1 MKLAMSGCAFRGRLD
16 LRTKFFLL
24 GLGLT
29 TFIGFGA
36 WAALSNTLS
45 RAGPAIASEAHTI
58 LWIAFA
64 IAALLAVAA
73 AYLAVRMVRKTLSGL
88 SQAIESG
95 GAIDAALPDELA
107 EELAETYRRLARDLV
122 RVDSSLAEEHSRF
135 QAVLNG
141 MDAGVFAVDGQQR
154 VTLTNTALLEMFE
167 LSGSPLGQDYRTL
180 LAFPALHD
188 AVVEAQKGRLVRVEL
203 QVPGLQT
210 RTFVANA
217 SPQGTGAG
225 AAVVLRDVTS
235 VRHLERVRR
244 DFVANISHELRT
256 PVSVIQTAAETLLD
270 GALDDPQH
278 ARDFVDRIER
288 HASRMSSIIAGLLD
302 LARLEAG
309 QQSLAKESVNLRAA
323 CERALDLA
331 QPLIREKHLETS
343 LAVPPEMTAFA
354 DQQGVDQVIANLV
367 VNAAKYCDP
376 GGAIM
381 LAAEP
386 HKGWI
391 RLTISDDGPGIAAQH
406 RERVFERFY
415 RIDKGRSRETGGTG
429 LGLAIVK
436 HLTLAMGGTVGIEPR
451 EPRGTVFWVRLPAGR
466 EA

>member
-1 MKLAMSGCAFRGRLD
+1 MTPLS
-16 LRTKFFLL
+16 LRTKFLLL

-29 TFIGFGA
+29 ALMALGVWVALSAALAHLGPEAEMVRKIVWIGFA
-36 WAALSNTLS
+36 VAALM
-45 RAGPAIASEAHTI
+45 AIG
-58 LWIAFA
+58 
-64 IAALLAVAA
+64 A
-73 AYLAVRMVRKTLSGL
+73 AYLAVRMVRRTLSGL
-88 SQAIESG
+88 SQAIEAG
-95 GAIDAALPDELA
+95 GAIDAAFPDELA
-107 EELAETYRRLARDLV
+107 TELAETYRRLARDLV

-141 MDAGVFAVDGQQR
+141 MDAGVFAVDAEQR
-154 VTLTNTALLEMFE
+154 VTLTNPALLEMFE
-167 LSGSPLGQDYRTL
+167 LTDPMGNDYREVMP
-180 LAFPALHD
+180 FPALHD
-188 AVVEAQKGRLVRVEL
+188 AVAEAQKGRLVRAEL

-225 AAVVLRDVTS
+225 AAVVLRDVTA

-270 GALDDPQH
+270 GALENPQD
-278 ARDFVDRIER
+278 AREFAERIER
-288 HASRMSSIIAGLLD
+288 HAGRMSTIIAGLLD
-302 LARLEAG
+302 LARLEGG
-309 QQSLAKESVNLRAA
+309 QQSLAKETVNVRAA

-331 QPLIREKHLETS
+331 LPLAREKGLTTNVLVGNDMSVH
-343 LAVPPEMTAFA
+343 A
-354 DQQGVDQVIANLV
+354 DQKGVDQVLANLI
-367 VNAAKYCDP
+367 VNAAKYADP
-376 GGAIM
+376 GGQISID
-381 LAAEP
+381 AEAQR
-386 HKGWI
+386 GWVRI
-391 RLTISDDGPGIAAQH
+391 TVTDDGPGIAPQH

-451 EPRGTVFWVRLPAGR
+451 EPRGSVFWVRLPAGR

>member
-1 MKLAMSGCAFRGRLD
+1 MTPLS
-16 LRTKFFLL
+16 LRTKFLLL

-29 TFIGFGA
+29 ALMALGVWVALSAALAHLGPEAEMVRKIVWIGFA
-36 WAALSNTLS
+36 VAALM
-45 RAGPAIASEAHTI
+45 AIG
-58 LWIAFA
+58 
-64 IAALLAVAA
+64 A
-73 AYLAVRMVRKTLSGL
+73 AYLAVRMVRRTLSGL
-88 SQAIESG
+88 SQAIEAG
-95 GAIDAALPDELA
+95 GAIDAAFPDELA
-107 EELAETYRRLARDLV
+107 TELAETYRRLARDLV

-141 MDAGVFAVDGQQR
+141 MDAGVFAVDAEQR
-154 VTLTNTALLEMFE
+154 VTLTNPALLEMFE
-167 LSGSPLGQDYRTL
+167 LTDPMGNDYREVMP
-180 LAFPALHD
+180 FPVLHD
-188 AVVEAQKGRLVRVEL
+188 AVAEAQKGRLVRAEL

-225 AAVVLRDVTS
+225 AAVVLRDVTA

-270 GALDDPQH
+270 GALENPQD
-278 ARDFVDRIER
+278 AREFAERIER
-288 HASRMSSIIAGLLD
+288 HAGRMSTIIAGLLD
-302 LARLEAG
+302 LARLEGG
-309 QQSLAKESVNLRAA
+309 QQSLAKETVNVRAA

-331 QPLIREKHLETS
+331 LPLAREKRLTTS
-343 LAVPPEMTAFA
+343 VLVGNDMSVHA
-354 DQQGVDQVIANLV
+354 DQKGVDQVLANLI
-367 VNAAKYCDP
+367 VNAAKYADP
-376 GGAIM
+376 GGQISID
-381 LAAEP
+381 AEAQR
-386 HKGWI
+386 GWVRI
-391 RLTISDDGPGIAAQH
+391 TVSDDGPGIAPQH

-451 EPRGTVFWVRLPAGR
+451 EPRGSVFWVRLPAGR
-466 EA
+466 ET

>member
-1 MKLAMSGCAFRGRLD
+1 MKPLS
-16 LRTKFFLL
+16 LRTKFLLL

-29 TFIGFGA
+29 ALMAAGVWVALSSALAHLGPEAEAVRKIVWMGFGV
-36 WAALSNTLS
+36 AALV
-45 RAGPAIASEAHTI
+45 AI
-58 LWIAFA
+58 
-64 IAALLAVAA
+64 VAA
-73 AYLAVRMVRKTLSGL
+73 FLAVRMVRQTLSGL
-88 SQAIESG
+88 SQAIEAG

-107 EELAETYRRLARDLV
+107 NELAETYRRLARDLV

-141 MDAGVFAVDGQQR
+141 MDAGVFAVDAEQR
-154 VTLTNTALLEMFE
+154 VTLTNPALLEMFE
-167 LSGSPLGQDYRTL
+167 LSDPMGRDFREVMP
-180 LAFPALHD
+180 FPALHD
-188 AVVEAQKGRLVRVEL
+188 AVAEAQKGRLVRVEL

-225 AAVVLRDVTS
+225 AAVVLRDVTA

-270 GALDDPQH
+270 GALEDPQH
-278 ARDFVDRIER
+278 AREFAERIER
-288 HASRMSSIIAGLLD
+288 HASRMSTIIAGLLD
-302 LARLEAG
+302 LARLEGG
-309 QQSLAKESVNLRAA
+309 QQSLAKETVNVRAA

-331 QPLIREKHLETS
+331 QPLAREKGLETS
-343 LAVPPEMTAFA
+343 VTVGNEINVYA
-354 DQQGVDQVIANLV
+354 DQKGVDQIFANLI
-367 VNAAKYCDP
+367 VNAAKYADP
-376 GGAIM
+376 GGQIRID
-381 LAAEP
+381 AEAQR
-386 HKGWI
+386 GWVRI
-391 RLTISDDGPGIAAQH
+391 TVSDDGPGIAPQH

-451 EPRGTVFWVRLPAGR
+451 EPRGSVFWVRLPAGR
-466 EA
+466 ET

>member
-1 MKLAMSGCAFRGRLD
+1 MNLD
-16 LRTKFFLL
+16 LRTRFFLL
-24 GLGLT
+24 GLGAT
-29 TFIGFGA
+29 TVIALGA
-36 WAALSNTLS
+36 WLALSRVLRHADPGLAGEVRTTL
-45 RAGPAIASEAHTI
+45 
-58 LWIAFA
+58 WVAFA
-64 IAALLAVAA
+64 VAVTVAIGA
-73 AYLAVRMVRKTLSGL
+73 AYLAVRMVHKTLSGL

-107 EELAETYRRLARDLV
+107 DELAETYRRLARDLV

-141 MDAGVFAVDGQQR
+141 MDAGVFAVDGEQR
-154 VTLTNTALLEMFE
+154 ITLTNPALLEMFE
-167 LSGSPLGQDYRTL
+167 LSLPALGRDYREL
-180 LAFPALHD
+180 LPLPALHD

-244 DFVANISHELRT
+244 DFVANISHELRK

-270 GALDDPQH
+270 GALDDPAH

-309 QQSLAKESVNLRAA
+309 QQSLAKESVNVRAA

-331 QPLIREKHLETS
+331 QPTIREKQLEAS
-343 LAVPPEMTAFA
+343 LVVPADMMAFA
-354 DQQGVDQVIANLV
+354 DQMGVDQILANLV
-367 VNAAKYCDP
+367 VNAAKYSDP
-376 GGAIM
+376 GGSIVV
-381 LAAEP
+381 AAEL
-386 HKGWI
+386 HKGWVRI
-391 RLTISDDGPGIAAQH
+391 TVNDDGPGIAPQH

-436 HLTLAMGGTVGIEPR
+436 HLSLAMGGTVGIEPR
-451 EPRGTVFWVRLPAGR
+451 EPRGSIFWVRLPAGR
-466 EA
+466 ES